1 MKNNM
6 WNSKGFTVPRYLARE
21 VEIWRCIKESNS
33 VTIGVKWKL
42 EYFTRKLCNHLLSA
56 KEITLSKTG
65 NSKLY
70 DWRPNLK
77 GCSQVTRPYDNYNFD
92 KLIKDCAKKKS

>member
-21 VEIWRCIKESNS
+21 VEVNRCIKQSESVCIGLRWNLTLFS
-33 VTIGVKWKL
+33 KELQAKLKTATITKGVNAN
-42 EYFTRKLCNHLLSA
+42 F
-56 KEITLSKTG
+56 
-65 NSKLY
+65 Y